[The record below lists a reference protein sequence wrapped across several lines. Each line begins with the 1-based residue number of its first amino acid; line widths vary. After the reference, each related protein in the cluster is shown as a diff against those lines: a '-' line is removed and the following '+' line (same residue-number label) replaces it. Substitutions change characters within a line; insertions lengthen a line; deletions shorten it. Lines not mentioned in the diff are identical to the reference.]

1 MAKLSADFRAA
12 NLHPR
17 ENLQAAGSFAALNAT
32 VACYCDGASTVSFS
46 VSGTYVGTLT
56 AEGTVDG
63 TNWDAIPVKPMNA
76 AGIYVLTLASAATGR
91 WMGPVGQFSQVRLRM
106 SAYTSGTAA
115 VTLLASNGAVSIEAF
130 LRASDQHVTNT
141 GVAAAAVTLTLA
153 AAGAGLFH
161 YITRLIVQRHT
172 SALLTAGATPVLVTA
187 TNLPGSRVF
196 SIPADAAP
204 QGQVFTEIVEPALP
218 MRASAANT
226 ATTIV
231 APVATGVIWRLA
243 ADYYNAP

>member
-1 MAKLSADFRAA
+1 MAKLSADLRAA

-17 ENLQAAGSFAALNAT
+17 ENLSATGNLAALNAA
-32 VACYCDGASTVSFS
+32 VSCYADGASTVSVS
-46 VSGTYVGTLT
+46 VSGTYAGTL
-56 AEGTVDG
+56 AVEGTVDG

-76 AGIYVLTLASAATGR
+76 GGIYVLTLGSAATGR

-115 VTLLASNGAVSIEAF
+115 VTLLASNGTVSLETF

-161 YITRLIVQRHT
+161 YITRIIVQRHT
-172 SALLTAGATPVLVTA
+172 SALLTAGATPVLVTT
-187 TNLPGSRVF
+187 TNMPGSRVL

-204 QGQVFTEIVEPALP
+204 QGQAFTEIIEPAMP
-218 MRASAANT
+218 IRVSAANT

-231 APVATGVIWRLA
+231 APVAGGVIWRLA

>member
-1 MAKLSADFRAA
+1 MAKLSADLRAA

-17 ENLQAAGSFAALNAT
+17 ENLSATGNLAALNAA
-32 VACYCDGASTVSFS
+32 VSCYADGASTISFS
-46 VSGTYVGTLT
+46 ISGTYVGTLA

-63 TNWDAIPVKPMNA
+63 TNWDAIPVKPINVG
-76 AGIYVLTLASAATGR
+76 GIYVLTLASAAVGR
-91 WMGPVGQFSQVRLRM
+91 WMGPAGQFQQVRIRM
-106 SAYTSGTAA
+106 SAYTSGSAN
-115 VTLLASNGAVSIEAF
+115 VTLMASNGAISIEAF

-161 YITRLIVQRHT
+161 YITRIVVQRHT
-172 SALLTAGATPVLVTA
+172 SALLTAGATPVLVTT
-187 TNLPGSRVF
+187 TNMPGSRVF

-204 QGQVFTEIVEPALP
+204 QGQVYAEFIAPTTPI
-218 MRASAANT
+218 RATAANT

-231 APVATGVIWRLA
+231 APVTTGVIWRLA